1 MGAYHKI
8 GYIMTEVVNKGGQ
21 FIIQDDSKKGTE
33 ATYLALFARHKIGEK
48 WMQGNG
54 ITIKKSC
61 ECPDFIFEV
70 AGRPTTGLEIVNFI
84 YKSDKNTATMR
95 LERVA
100 KKVVGYFKQKG
111 IPLSLLIDVHDPREW
126 SLNWAE
132 HMDACYNPGFDH
144 LNASDDELKE
154 AFITALESEGIKAWR
169 ITKKWLDVKG
179 QTFIVNGSLMHEPH
193 TSCHVNN
200 MGRCVEDPFDDVQKI
215 IDSKNQK
222 FESYKKNCDECDLL
236 IVVENGFVHFSDKLQ
251 KHKFNSVFRNV
262 YLMDLSFGCKVTK
275 LKIRALD
282 R

>member
-1 MGAYHKI
+1 MS
-8 GYIMTEVVNKGGQ
+8 EVVHKGGR
-21 FIIQDDSKKGTE
+21 FVIQEDSQKGKE
-33 ATYLALFARHKIGEK
+33 STYLALFSCHKIG
-48 WMQGNG
+48 MQWAKDNG

-61 ECPDFIFEV
+61 ECPDFIFE
-70 AGRPTTGLEIVNFI
+70 AHEQQTIGLEIVNFI

-111 IPLSLLIDVHDPREW
+111 VPLSLLIDVYDPRKW

-132 HMDACYNPGFDH
+132 HMEACYNPGFDH
-144 LNASDDELKE
+144 LNASDDELKD
-154 AFITALESEGIKAWR
+154 AFITALESEGIKPWG
-169 ITKKWLDVKG
+169 ITKKWVDVKG

-262 YLMDLSFGCKVTK
+262 YLMDLSFDCKVTK
-275 LKIRALD
+275 LQTCTKKIL
-282 R
+282 

>member
-1 MGAYHKI
+1 
-8 GYIMTEVVNKGGQ
+8 MTEFVHKGGQ
-21 FIIQDDSKKGTE
+21 FIIQDDTKKGTE

-48 WMQGNG
+48 WMQDNG
-54 ITIKKSC
+54 ITTKKSC

-70 AGRPTTGLEIVNFI
+70 AGRPTIGLEIVNFI
-84 YKSDKNTATMR
+84 YKSDKNMATMR

-144 LNASDDELKE
+144 LNASDDELKD
-154 AFITALESEGIKAWR
+154 AFITALESEGSKPWG
-169 ITKKWLDVKG
+169 ITKKWVDVKG
-179 QTFIVNGSLMHEPH
+179 QTLIVNGSLMHEPH

-200 MGRCVEDPFDDVQKI
+200 MGRCEDDPFDGVQKT

-236 IVVENGFVHFSDKLQ
+236 VVVENGFVYFSDKLQ

-275 LKIRALD
+275 LKIRNKNK
-282 R
+282 